1 MDVKKT
7 LTNYAM
13 VIVTAIVIVL
23 LAIFTGGKLLL
34 PQNVNNL
41 IAQNAYVFI
50 LGTGMLF
57 CILTGGNVDLSVG
70 AVVAFIGGIGGTL
83 IVNKGW
89 PIPLVMLF
97 MIVVGILVGIF
108 QGFFVAFVRVP
119 PFIATLA
126 GFLGFRGLANVVL
139 NGLTISPL
147 PDKFLNIFNSYVP
160 DFLGGGEGFNV
171 TCFVAGV
178 LVCIVFVLLQLSGRI
193 KKARKG
199 YETGSAVGMIV
210 KCVLVCALVLAFMY
224 ELSLYKGIPVILI
237 WIAVI
242 LLIYNYIATK
252 TTIGRHLYAVGGNEK
267 ATKLS
272 GINTNNVYFF
282 AYVNMAFLT
291 AITSMVCIA
300 RLNSANPTA
309 GNLYEMDAI
318 GACFIG
324 GASAYGG
331 VGTVGGVVTGAVLV
345 GVLNL
350 GMSILGVDAN
360 WQRVVKG
367 CVVLFAVI
375 FDIFSKRKNQ

>member
-1 MDVKKT
+1 MNAKKT

-13 VIVTAIVIVL
+13 VIVTAIIIVL
-23 LAIFTGGKLLL
+23 LAILTGGKLLL

-83 IVNKGW
+83 LVNKSW
-89 PIPLVMLF
+89 PIPLVMLV
-97 MIVVGILVGIF
+97 MIVVGLLVGIF

-139 NGLTISPL
+139 NGLTIAPM
-147 PDKFLNIFNSYVP
+147 PDNYLNIFNSYVP
-160 DFLGGGEGFNV
+160 DIMGGSDTFNI
-171 TCFVAGV
+171 TCMTAGIV
-178 LVCIVFVLLQLSGRI
+178 VCIIFVLLQLKGRVS
-193 KKARKG
+193 KAKKG
-199 YETGSAVGMIV
+199 YETGSATGMIL
-210 KCVLVCALVLAFMY
+210 KCVFVCALVLAFMY
-224 ELSLYKGIPVILI
+224 KLACYKGIPVILI
-237 WIAVI
+237 WVAAI
-242 LLIYNYIATK
+242 LLIYNYVATK

-291 AITSMVCIA
+291 AVTSMVCIA

-331 VGTVGGVVTGAVLV
+331 VGSVGGVVTGAVLV

-375 FDIFSKRKNQ
+375 FDIFSKKKNQ